1 MLMTSVDKILQVLND
16 VALLPSIVCLFLF
29 GTYFSRESRRRGLRA
44 LDWLHL
50 PPSMN
55 LGLAMF
61 IFDIGICLRISAAWL
76 WFFAGGIIPVQL
88 LYILANISILIG
100 FFCKIRALTEPDYGP
115 RPWLVVMIL
124 TSLVGVALLFVP

>member
-1 MLMTSVDKILQVLND
+1 
-16 VALLPSIVCLFLF
+16 
-29 GTYFSRESRRRGLRA
+29 
-44 LDWLHL
+44 
-50 PPSMN
+50 MN

-124 TSLVGVALLFVP
+124 TSLASYFLNEQISQAKFGGVCLVLRIPEFGLPFFVLALFFLLVSERAEKRVLL